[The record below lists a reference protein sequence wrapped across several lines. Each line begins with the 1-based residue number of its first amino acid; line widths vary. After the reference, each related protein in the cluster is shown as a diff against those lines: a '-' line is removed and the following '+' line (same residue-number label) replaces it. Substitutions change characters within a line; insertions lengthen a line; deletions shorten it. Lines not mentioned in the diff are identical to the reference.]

1 MIRLL
6 LDKGELVARIGDIT
20 FSSFYNQSP
29 QHLTAKKKKKKTSIP
44 TRKNIHPCF
53 SASNRKSQRT
63 QNKKKKKKEKE
74 SSKAL
79 SISAKRNKN
88 HSHEE

>member
-20 FSSFYNQSP
+20 FSPFYNQSP
-29 QHLTAKKKKKKTSIP
+29 QHLTAKKKKKKLRFLLGKIYI
-44 TRKNIHPCF
+44 RALVRQIERVKGH
-53 SASNRKSQRT
+53 RT
-63 QNKKKKKKEKE
+63 KKKKEKE